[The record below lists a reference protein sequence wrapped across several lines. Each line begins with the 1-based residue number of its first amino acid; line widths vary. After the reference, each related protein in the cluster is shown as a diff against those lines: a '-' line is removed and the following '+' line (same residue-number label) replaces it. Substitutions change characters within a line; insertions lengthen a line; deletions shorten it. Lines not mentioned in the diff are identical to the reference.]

1 MTSVHYLDVNKL
13 IEGLQKYTDIGIIN
27 IGAVDH
33 IKALSESDQNALCA
47 FLGAQKIK
55 LSVNLAKRIK
65 ELANACDGLTAE
77 YLSEEYDLNGLSP
90 KKESEAKQKYKNE
103 IYTAVSDKFKINM
116 SEQELDELTTKLL
129 NDYFEAKS
137 RT

>member
-1 MTSVHYLDVNKL
+1 M
-13 IEGLQKYTDIGIIN
+13 
-27 IGAVDH
+27 
-33 IKALSESDQNALCA
+33 
-47 FLGAQKIK
+47 
-55 LSVNLAKRIK
+55 
-65 ELANACDGLTAE
+65 
-77 YLSEEYDLNGLSP
+77 NGLSP
-90 KKESEAKQKYKNE
+90 KKEYEAKQKYKNE